1 MSKVQAALNVLERE
15 GIEAEEKYKN
25 GMTSPFLPIRLAHA
39 REYRATLDLHIETLE
54 RAIKEEAAK

>member
-1 MSKVQAALNVLERE
+1 MSKVQATLNVIERD
-15 GIEAEEKYKN
+15 GAEALEKYEN
-25 GMTSPFLPIRLAHA
+25 GMTSPYLPIRLAHA